1 MKRTQ
6 TGVDRV
12 FAALSSPIRR
22 EVLRILR
29 DEGPQ
34 AVATMA
40 ARFDMTRPSF
50 SEQLRVL
57 RDAGLLSE
65 SKRGRQRIY
74 QLEPEPLLE
83 LTDWLGPY
91 ERFWRQRLAQLGSV
105 LDDLEEK

>member
-1 MKRTQ
+1 MKRAET
-6 TGVDRV
+6 DENRV

-34 AVATMA
+34 PVATMA

-57 RDAGLLSE
+57 REAGLVSE
-65 SKRGRQRIY
+65 HKLGRQRIY
-74 QLEPEPLLE
+74 HLEPEPLLE
-83 LTDWLGPY
+83 LADWLSPY
-91 ERFWRQRLAQLGSV
+91 ERFWRQRLTQLGSV
-105 LDDLEEK
+105 LDDMEEK